1 MLRRSLQTIG
11 TLLLSLMFLI
21 PIFWVISLSVRSK
34 RDVFSTLFLTREMH
48 FENYLTTWTTF
59 HLGRLFLNSAII
71 TGVSVLIVLMVS
83 SMAAY
88 AFCRLRYRG
97 PEFFFYLILA
107 YIAFG
112 LPIATIV

>member
-21 PIFWVISLSVRSK
+21 PIFWAISLSVRSK

-97 PEFFFYLILA
+97 SEFFFYLILA